1 MPYSKILPKEIDMN
15 VTDEEMAKVLS
26 KTVEEIKDIKK
37 NNEAEYKVLRAGV
50 LCKKLNLNVDD
61 LLKIYDK
68 KVGAATE

>member
-26 KTVEEIKDIKK
+26 KTVSEIKEIKE
-37 NNEAEYKVLRAGV
+37 NNESEYKVLRAGV

-68 KVGAATE
+68 KVGAKA